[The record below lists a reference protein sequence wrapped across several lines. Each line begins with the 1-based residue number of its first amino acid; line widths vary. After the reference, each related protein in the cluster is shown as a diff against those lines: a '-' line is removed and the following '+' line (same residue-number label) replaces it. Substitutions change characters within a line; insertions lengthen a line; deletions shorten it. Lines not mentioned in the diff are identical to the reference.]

1 MSWKAA
7 KGLRILP
14 VHYPDTVPDIATTEM
29 PATTPTVDVKVI
41 SATTLTQTDRQTDN
55 ELIKAYHTVFD
66 GQIRVMQEEEFHI
79 SLATNAKPFCVL
91 ESNVVSLSYC
101 SQRQVG
107 KGQHEAT
114 LIDFHVIAYIR
125 AVILLLLLH
134 VYAVQVLHN
143 QFLQAQSKLW

>member
-14 VHYPDTVPDIATTEM
+14 VHHPDPVPDIATTEM

-41 SATTLTQTDRQTDN
+41 SATTLTQTDRQRTHKG
-55 ELIKAYHTVFD
+55 IPHS
-66 GQIRVMQEEEFHI
+66 QIRVMQEEEFHI

-114 LIDFHVIAYIR
+114 LIDSHVIAYIH

-134 VYAVQVLHN
+134 VCSASVT
-143 QFLQAQSKLW
+143 